1 MSRFLSCLQ
10 HSRPCCIGYTN
21 SRLRLEFVY
30 PIQHGRSCCKH
41 YISNENC
48 RESLFAHLS
57 ILKQDNKYEIFR
69 ERHLVVLNNASHQEM
84 LQFRN
89 RIVHMAYYYN
99 NERGFSCCMTEIR
112 FVINLTQ
119 YVKVLLI

>member
-41 YISNENC
+41 YIQYARDDERPHFCINLNKNIDSEVYCNANDFQTISSINYDMAKYTRGACVRVKTRYFEKFKINI
-48 RESLFAHLS
+48 S
-57 ILKQDNKYEIFR
+57 ILCAVFK
-69 ERHLVVLNNASHQEM
+69 
-84 LQFRN
+84 RN
-89 RIVHMAYYYN
+89 FPHESV
-99 NERGFSCCMTEIR
+99 
-112 FVINLTQ
+112 
-119 YVKVLLI
+119 